1 MKTPHR
7 VLLPGT
13 GGELLRRE
21 LRLAFAR
28 IGLPAEEVHPDRLHD
43 AGSPESLETR
53 LGEGPVLLFS
63 VNFQGLGRL
72 RRCLDLAARNGSII
86 AVWFADNPWN
96 ILAGVRDKAWKSLP
110 LFVTDDSFIGPLT
123 AAGAASVHHLPLA
136 ACPELF
142 APDAGRDR
150 AFAPPADL
158 APFVFVGRSAFPGRD
173 AFFAGLAL
181 PDDLEKEARA
191 LLRNAGTVRPDL
203 LWWQNALGL
212 SPASFWP
219 GKKARLPA
227 LGAERANLFHRA
239 RCLAAAAELGSA
251 FASAHQL
258 AERSAPAEAPEHAA
272 SPSRSADGIGLD
284 LFGDAGWRAILPPDA
299 RLRPPV
305 DYYARLPGIYAAAS
319 FNLCLTGLQLPRGLN
334 QRHFDVWTA
343 GGLLLSDATPG
354 LELFPDELA
363 RAVTFR
369 TARDMATLAARLE
382 SGAARD
388 MLIADWQGCILREHC
403 YVHRAQT
410 ILEKLRLD

>member
-1 MKTPHR
+1 MKGPR
-7 VLLPGT
+7 LALLPGT

-28 IGLPAEEVHPDRLHD
+28 IGLPAEEVHPDRMHD
-43 AGSPESLETR
+43 AGSPESLEAR

-96 ILAGVRDKAWKSLP
+96 ILAGVRDKAWKSIP

-123 AAGAASVHHLPLA
+123 TAGASSVHHLPLA

-150 AFAPPADL
+150 AFPPPEDL

-173 AFFAGLAL
+173 AFFAGLTL
-181 PDDLEKEARA
+181 PDDLEKTART
-191 LLRNAGTVRPDL
+191 LLRNAGPERPDL
-203 LWWQNALGL
+203 LWWQNTLGL

-251 FASAHQL
+251 LGTASRNA
-258 AERSAPAEAPEHAA
+258 ARSTPAGAPEAA
-272 SPSRSADGIGLD
+272 DPPPSPAADCIGLD
-284 LFGDAGWRAILPPDA
+284 LFGDAGWRAILPPGA

-319 FNLCLTGLQLPRGLN
+319 FNLGLTGLQLPRGLN
-334 QRHFDVWTA
+334 QRHFDVWAA

-354 LELFPDELA
+354 LELFPEELA

-369 TARDMATLAARLE
+369 TARELAALAARLE
-382 SGAARD
+382 SGAERD
-388 MLIADWQGCILREHC
+388 MLIADWQRCILREHC
-403 YVHRAQT
+403 YVHRVQT
-410 ILEKLRLD
+410 ILEKLYV

>member
-1 MKTPHR
+1 MKAPHR

-21 LRLAFAR
+21 LRIAFTR
-28 IGLPAEEVHPDRLHD
+28 LGLPAEEVHPDRLHD
-43 AGSPESLETR
+43 TGSPESLEAR

-110 LFVTDDSFIGPLT
+110 LFVTDDSFVGPLT
-123 AAGAASVHHLPLA
+123 AAGASNVHHLPLA

-142 APDAGRDR
+142 APDAGRDLTFP
-150 AFAPPADL
+150 APADL

-173 AFFAGLAL
+173 AFFAGLTL

-191 LLRNAGTVRPDL
+191 LLRNAGPVRPDL
-203 LWWQNALGL
+203 LWWQSALGL

-239 RCLAAAAELGSA
+239 RCLAAAAEIGSA
-251 FASAHQL
+251 FGTMPPGTTRDTSA
-258 AERSAPAEAPEHAA
+258 ESPEGKAPLPPAA
-272 SPSRSADGIGLD
+272 DTIGLD
-284 LFGDAGWRAILPPDA
+284 LFGDTGWRTILPPGA

-305 DYYARLPGIYAAAS
+305 DYYARLPGIYAAAR
-319 FNLCLTGLQLPRGLN
+319 FNICLTGLQLPHGLN
-334 QRHFDVWTA
+334 QRHFDVWAA

-354 LELFPDELA
+354 LELFPEELT

-369 TARDMATLAARLE
+369 TTRDMAMLAARLE
-382 SGAARD
+382 SGATRD
-388 MLIADWQGCILREHC
+388 MLVADWQRCILREHC
-403 YVHRAQT
+403 YAHRAQT
-410 ILEKLRLD
+410 ILEKLRMG